1 MGLKSDLKKAF
12 LQSSGAEEY
21 GEGSEG
27 NVDKLAEGISTAID
41 NYIKNKKFNITS
53 LDADIKITK
62 LQFLQPLPINT
73 AALTYVTP
81 AGLPAPVVGLATLN
95 PTTLRGDVQVVA
107 QGKAVL
113 GRPARQVKGS
123 KKTEKFN
130 RYGIVELDPDSTKGI

>member
-1 MGLKSDLKKAF
+1 MGLKSDLKKVF

-73 AALTYVTP
+73 TTLTYVPP
-81 AGLPAPVVGLATLN
+81 AGIPVMGIATLN